1 MQRILVIED
10 EDELRGIIVDILKD
24 KGFIVAEASHG
35 RAGLQVAQK
44 FYPNLIICD
53 VDIPDLNGY
62 IVLQEL
68 RLDPEI
74 GNIPFIFLT
83 DFLSIDEWRKGM
95 KLGVDDYLAKPP
107 QARELVAAIAFQLSR
122 YAQYAQHHTNIHN
135 VDKKEKNFY
144 KKRLSEK
151 LRLTPRQHR
160 ILQLFNQGKSIKEIA
175 DERSISLDVAKV
187 LEDISV
193 RLNHRLNLND
203 QPNDQLVQQLQQPL
217 SQENSSSD
225 DKRLTPRQRE
235 ILKLVANG
243 MTTKEIANSLYI
255 SVKTV
260 ETHRGQ
266 LMDRLNIHDLA
277 GLIRY
282 AFRTGLIDLYED

>member
-1 MQRILVIED
+1 MQRILVIEY
-10 EDELRGIIVDILKD
+10 EDELREIIVGILKD

-35 RAGLQVAQK
+35 RVGLQVAQK
-44 FYPNLIICD
+44 FYPDLVLCD
-53 VDIPDLNGY
+53 VDIPDVSGY

-74 GNIPFIFLT
+74 GSIPFIFLT

-95 KLGVDDYLAKPP
+95 KLGADDYLAKPP

-122 YAQYAQHHTNIHN
+122 YAQYAQHHTDIHHVSKN
-135 VDKKEKNFY
+135 EKNSY

-193 RLNHRLNLND
+193 RLNHRLNLNE
-203 QPNDQLVQQLQQPL
+203 QSNDQLVPQLQQPL
-217 SQENSSSD
+217 SQENPNSD

-266 LMDRLNIHDLA
+266 LMDRLNIRDLA